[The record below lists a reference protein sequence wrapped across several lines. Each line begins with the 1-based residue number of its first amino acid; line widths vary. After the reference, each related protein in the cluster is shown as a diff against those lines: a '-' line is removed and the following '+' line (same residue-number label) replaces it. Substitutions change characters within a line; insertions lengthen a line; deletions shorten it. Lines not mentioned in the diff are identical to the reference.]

1 MTLDEKIYQQV
12 QGLPQSLQEELL
24 DFVQFLLMKAEQREK
39 QEWLALSLS
48 SALKDM
54 DNEPV
59 LYSLTDI
66 KVTGSSGG
74 KTSW

>member
-24 DFVQFLLMKAEQREK
+24 DFIRFLLMKAEQREK
-39 QEWLALSLS
+39 QEWFAFSLS
-48 SALKDM
+48 SALQDM
-54 DNEPV
+54 DNEPA

-66 KVTGSSGG
+66 KVTFV
-74 KTSW
+74 